1 LGILGRKGVT
11 KANKKNR
18 NSTKKAY
25 ITVFVAF
32 LTLSL
37 ALASIAAA
45 AGAITL
51 TPMAQAPGASVT
63 VNGTGFGAT
72 KAVGIGFGEEA
83 NVTNEVVNATGPYD
97 VDVGPYVESLSYWP
111 VKPGS
116 FQRESGIMFGGSYI
130 PAYLYWD
137 DGNGTIS
144 TDNTA
149 VVSAT
154 IDYITGKASFYF
166 TSPLSSSENYV
177 RIVNY
182 TRYQFNVTPAAG
194 VTTLASGAFSASITV
209 PSVADGYY
217 VLTAVDTAGNI
228 ATATLGVDHTIP
240 EGLTF
245 SVMVLLSAIAVTVS
259 VSYFRKRPKWQNW

>member
-1 LGILGRKGVT
+1 VT

-18 NSTKKAY
+18 DNTKKAY
-25 ITVFVAF
+25 ITALVAF

-37 ALASIAAA
+37 ALVSIAAA
-45 AGAITL
+45 SGAITL

-72 KAVGIGFGEEA
+72 KAVGIGFGAEA
-83 NVTNEVVNATGPYD
+83 NVTNEEVNATGPYD

-116 FQRESGIMFGGSYI
+116 FQRESGIMMGDLYI
-130 PAYLYWD
+130 PSYVYWD
-137 DGNGTIS
+137 DETGTIL
-144 TDNTA
+144 TDNPEVA
-149 VVSAT
+149 SAT
-154 IDYITGKASFYF
+154 IDYTTGKVSFNF
-166 TSPLSSSENYV
+166 SSPLSSSYDYV
-177 RIVNY
+177 RKVNY

-194 VTTLASGAFSASITV
+194 VTTLASGAFSTSITV
-209 PSVADGYY
+209 PSVADGNY
-217 VLTAVDTAGNI
+217 VLTAVDAAGNI

-245 SVMVLLSAIAVTVS
+245 SVMLLLSTVAVIVAAR
-259 VSYFRKRPKWQNW
+259 YFRKRPKWKNW